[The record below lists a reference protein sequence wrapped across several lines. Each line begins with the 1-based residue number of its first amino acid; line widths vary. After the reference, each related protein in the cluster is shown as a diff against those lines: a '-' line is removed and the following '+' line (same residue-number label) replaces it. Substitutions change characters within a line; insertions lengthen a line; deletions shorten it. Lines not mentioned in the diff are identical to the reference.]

1 MRSMSGANQAVP
13 VDDLELG
20 MYVSKL
26 DRPWLETPFLF
37 QGFTIK
43 DAREIKELKRHCRF
57 VYVHDT
63 KPDPD
68 APPEPD
74 STGGSTT
81 LNSAEQ
87 NRPASMIGRFASWI
101 LKRQK
106 GQSESGDA
114 YKDVVTLSVEW
125 KTAKSVH
132 EEAASLYTDVLEEIR
147 QNGKLDL
154 QVLDT
159 VVSPMVES
167 VLRNRDALA
176 WLSRMR
182 QTDDYTYGHS
192 VSCSIYAIAFGRHLG
207 LPKEDLNLLGLGAL
221 LLDVGKTRI
230 SKELLATPDKLTPEQ
245 IQLMRQHVGFGM
257 EILQD
262 QPNTVDNRVLSMV
275 QSHHERYDGSGYPD
289 KLTGLDIPVFA
300 RIAGIVDYYDA
311 VIRTRPYAKP
321 VSCYDA
327 VRSLNKLSGTEFQPE
342 MVEQFVQAVG
352 MFPNGA
358 LVELSTGEVGVI
370 LEQNR
375 VRRLRPKVLVLL
387 GADKKPMKKS
397 KEVDL
402 RKLPADRGSRG
413 AVWLER
419 GLEMGAYGID
429 AAEYFL

>member
-1 MRSMSGANQAVP
+1 MCLMSGANQAVA
-13 VDDLELG
+13 VDDLKLG

-43 DAREIKELKRHCRF
+43 DRREIKELKRHCRF
-57 VYVHDT
+57 VYVHDS
-63 KPDPD
+63 KPDPN
-68 APPEPD
+68 APQDPD
-74 STGGSTT
+74 STGSSTT
-81 LNSAEQ
+81 LNSTAQ
-87 NRPASMIGRFASWI
+87 NRPASLIGRFASWI

-114 YKDVVTLSVEW
+114 YKDAVTLSVEW
-125 KTAKSVH
+125 KTAKTVH

-147 QNGKLDL
+147 QDGKLDL

-221 LLDVGKTRI
+221 LLDVGKTKI
-230 SKELLATPDKLTPEQ
+230 PKELLATPDKLTPEQ
-245 IQLMRQHVGFGM
+245 IQLMRQHVGFGTK
-257 EILQD
+257 ILRD
-262 QPNTVDNRVLSMV
+262 QPSTVDNRILAMV

-289 KLTGLDIPVFA
+289 KLSGLDIPVFA

-311 VIRTRPYAKP
+311 VIRARPYAKP

-387 GADKKPMKKS
+387 GTDKKPMKKS
-397 KEVDL
+397 KKLDL